1 MNPPDYREQIRIDGV
16 PITIR
21 TLLSEDRAIEEAFV
35 RDLSPES
42 RYFRFH
48 TALPAL
54 TPEMTER
61 FIHLDYPDQMALIA
75 CVGSGQTERQIG
87 VARYARSATETTAD
101 LGIAIADAWQSKGLG
116 TELLRRLLVLADQAG
131 IRQLSADVLYEN
143 HRMRSLAR
151 DLGFRLAPSQ
161 SDPHTVML
169 VRDTDTLHPH
179 QP

>member
-1 MNPPDYREQIRIDGV
+1 MKPPDYREQIRIDGV

-21 TLLSEDRAIEEAFV
+21 TLVPDDRAIEEAFV

-42 RYFRFH
+42 RYLRFH

-61 FIHLDYPDQMALIA
+61 FINLDYPDQMALIA
-75 CVGSGQTERQIG
+75 CVGGGQNERQIG
-87 VARYARSATETTAD
+87 VARYARSATESAAD
-101 LGIAIADAWQSKGLG
+101 LGIAIADAWQGKGLG
-116 TELLRRLLVLADQAG
+116 TELLRRLLVLADRAG

-161 SDPHTVML
+161 ADPHTVML
-169 VRDTDTLHPH
+169 VRDTGN
-179 QP
+179 

>member
-1 MNPPDYREQIRIDGV
+1 MKPPDYRKQIRIGDV
-16 PITIR
+16 AITIR
-21 TLLSEDRAIEEAFV
+21 TMQPEDRAIEEAFV

-75 CVGSGQTERQIG
+75 CIGGAQSERQIG
-87 VARYARSATETTAD
+87 VTRYARSEKGGTAD
-101 LGIAIADAWQSKGLG
+101 LGIAIADAWQGKGLG

-161 SDPHTVML
+161 TDPHTVIL
-169 VRDTDTLHPH
+169 LRDTGN
-179 QP
+179 